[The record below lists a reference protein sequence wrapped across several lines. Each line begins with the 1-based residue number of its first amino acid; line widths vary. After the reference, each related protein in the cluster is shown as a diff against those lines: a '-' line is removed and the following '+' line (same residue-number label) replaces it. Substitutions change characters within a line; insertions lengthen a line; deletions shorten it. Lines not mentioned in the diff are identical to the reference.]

1 MQTLIVSFL
10 RVAAA
15 FEIMFHLGFNRHN
28 TRHTWRSNQVH
39 VVFSELSLNLL
50 HAEVTHYVS
59 LGFLIIYT

>member
-39 VVFSELSLNLL
+39 VVFLNC
-50 HAEVTHYVS
+50 HS
-59 LGFLIIYT
+59 IYYMQKLPTMFH